1 MKEGRVFVDTN
12 IIVYAY
18 DVSSGE
24 KHSKALE
31 IMKALWNN
39 GSGMTSTQVLQ
50 ELFVTVTKKLARPLD
65 VITAK
70 EIVRDLLTWKT
81 IVVDGEMILDA
92 IDIHTQYQYSFWD
105 SVIIASAI
113 EGGAATLFSEDLADR
128 QNIRGI
134 TILNPFKVLHQ

>member
-1 MKEGRVFVDTN
+1 M
-12 IIVYAY
+12 
-18 DVSSGE
+18 SSGE
-24 KHSKALE
+24 KRSKALE
-31 IMKALWNN
+31 IMKALCNNWN
-39 GSGMTSTQVLQ
+39 GITSTQVLQ

-92 IDIHTQYQYSFWD
+92 IDIHTQYQYSFWE

-113 EGGAATLFSEDLADR
+113 E
-128 QNIRGI
+128 
-134 TILNPFKVLHQ
+134 